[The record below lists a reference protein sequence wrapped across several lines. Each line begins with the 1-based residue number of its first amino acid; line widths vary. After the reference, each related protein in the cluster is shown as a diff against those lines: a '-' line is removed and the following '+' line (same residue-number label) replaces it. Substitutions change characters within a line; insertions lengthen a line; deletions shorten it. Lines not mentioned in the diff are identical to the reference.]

1 MYQGKHVSNV
11 QPAVR
16 RPATRRPAARRSGK
30 RKATVLLS
38 SLALLI
44 ALAVGTTAAF
54 LITDDEPIVNTFNPS
69 RVASAVNEDSFDEV
83 TKTGVTVANTGDT
96 EAYIRA
102 TYVVTWKN
110 GVDGQVY
117 GKTPVEGTNS
127 DYTISINTADWI
139 LGSDGYYYYKSP
151 VAPGKSTTALI
162 NSCTVTGTAPE
173 GFGLNVE
180 ILGSAIQSTPVKVVN
195 DNWKAVYAAAEHG
208 DLAKAG

>member
-1 MYQGKHVSNV
+1 MYQGKHSSNV

-16 RPATRRPAARRSGK
+16 RPAARRPAARRSGK

-54 LITDDEPIVNTFNPS
+54 LITNDEPIVNTFNPS
-69 RVASAVNEDSFDEV
+69 RVASAVNEDPFNGAVKSN
-83 TKTGVTVANTGDT
+83 VTVANTGDT

-110 GVDGQVY
+110 GVDDQVY
-117 GKTPVEGTNS
+117 GKTPQPGV
-127 DYTISINTADWI
+127 DYDISIGSDWI
-139 LGSDGYYYYKSP
+139 PGSDGYYYYKSP

-162 NSCTVTGTAPE
+162 NSCTVIGTAPE

-195 DNWKAVYAAAEHG
+195 ESWKAVSVDAATRQLVG
-208 DLAKAG
+208 

>member
-1 MYQGKHVSNV
+1 MYQGKHSSNV

-16 RPATRRPAARRSGK
+16 RPAARRPAARRSGK

-54 LITDDEPIVNTFNPS
+54 LITNDEPIVNTFNPS

-110 GVDGQVY
+110 ENGQVY
-117 GKTPVEGTNS
+117 GKVPQPVVNYS
-127 DYTISINTADWI
+127 ISINTADWI

-162 NSCTVTGTAPE
+162 NSCTVIGTAPE

-195 DNWKAVYAAAEHG
+195 ESWKAVSVDAATRQLVG
-208 DLAKAG
+208 

>member
-1 MYQGKHVSNV
+1 MYQGKHSSNV

-16 RPATRRPAARRSGK
+16 RPAARRPAARRSGK

-69 RVASAVNEDSFDEV
+69 KVTSYVDETSFDGT

-102 TYVVTWKN
+102 AYIVTWKN
-110 GVDGQVY
+110 GENGQVY
-117 GKTPVEGTNS
+117 GKAPQPGV
-127 DYTISINTADWI
+127 DYDISLNTADWI
-139 LGSDGYYYYKSP
+139 PGSDGYYYYKSP
-151 VAPGKSTTALI
+151 VAPGASTTALI
-162 NSCTVTGTAPE
+162 NSCTVVQANAPE

-195 DNWKAVYAAAEHG
+195 DNWKVVYAAAEHG
-208 DLAKAG
+208 DLAAAG

>member
-1 MYQGKHVSNV
+1 MYQGKHVANV

-54 LITDDEPIVNTFNPS
+54 LITNDEPIVNTFNPS
-69 RVASAVNEDSFDEV
+69 KVASAVNETSFDEV

-110 GVDGQVY
+110 GANGQVY
-117 GKTPVEGTNS
+117 GKVPQPGV
-127 DYTISINTADWI
+127 DYDITIGSDWI
-139 LGSDGYYYYKSP
+139 HGSDGYYYYKSP
-151 VAPGKSTTALI
+151 VAPGAPTTALI
-162 NSCTVTGTAPE
+162 VSCTAKDTAPE

-180 ILGSAIQSTPVKVVN
+180 ILGSAIQSTPANVVH
-195 DNWKAVYAAAEHG
+195 DNWKVVSVDATTRQLVG
-208 DLAKAG
+208 